1 MPHEL
6 GGPGTMGVADLL
18 LGTGPV
24 VQVVLWTLV
33 LFSVV
38 SWGIII
44 YKLNQISHA
53 RRESDRF
60 IALFWESKNLAA
72 IHSGS
77 VGLIRSPVAQVF
89 RAGYQELLQ
98 LTRAKRQAV
107 GAESGFS
114 TDLGGVENVTR
125 AMRRQANV
133 ETTKLEKGITF
144 LATTGSTCPFI
155 GLVRHGMGN
164 HDGLHR
170 ALGGSFLEHPG
181 GRPRHRRGAH
191 HHRDRPGRRDSG
203 ADVLQLFHRPGA
215 RARDRNGKFHLRIS
229 QHRRASFPVVRT
241 PAPKGAQ
248 RMAFEPG
255 QRGQFASQIN
265 VTPLVDVMLVLLVIF
280 MVTAPMIQQG
290 VEVSVPRVKA
300 SALPGKEEQFV
311 VSITR
316 NQEVYLNDT
325 KLGLDQLTE
334 KLQAIA
340 VARPDREVFVRAD
353 EEVPYGVVIK
363 TMAAIKAA
371 GIENVGMVT
380 EMPQAGAD
388 AAAGGSLG
396 GSAKP

>member
-1 MPHEL
+1 
-6 GGPGTMGVADLL
+6 
-18 LGTGPV
+18 
-24 VQVVLWTLV
+24 
-33 LFSVV
+33 
-38 SWGIII
+38 
-44 YKLNQISHA
+44 
-53 RRESDRF
+53 
-60 IALFWESKNLAA
+60 
-72 IHSGS
+72 
-77 VGLIRSPVAQVF
+77 
-89 RAGYQELLQ
+89 
-98 LTRAKRQAV
+98 
-107 GAESGFS
+107 
-114 TDLGGVENVTR
+114 
-125 AMRRQANV
+125 
-133 ETTKLEKGITF
+133 
-144 LATTGSTCPFI
+144 
-155 GLVRHGMGN
+155 
-164 HDGLHR
+164 
-170 ALGGSFLEHPG
+170 
-181 GRPRHRRGAH
+181 
-191 HHRDRPGRRDSG
+191 
-203 ADVLQLFHRPGA
+203 
-215 RARDRNGKFHLRIS
+215 
-229 QHRRASFPVVRT
+229 
-241 PAPKGAQ
+241 
-248 RMAFEPG
+248 MAFEPG

-353 EEVPYGVVIK
+353 EQVPYGTVIK

>member
-1 MPHEL
+1 
-6 GGPGTMGVADLL
+6 
-18 LGTGPV
+18 
-24 VQVVLWTLV
+24 
-33 LFSVV
+33 
-38 SWGIII
+38 
-44 YKLNQISHA
+44 
-53 RRESDRF
+53 
-60 IALFWESKNLAA
+60 
-72 IHSGS
+72 
-77 VGLIRSPVAQVF
+77 
-89 RAGYQELLQ
+89 
-98 LTRAKRQAV
+98 
-107 GAESGFS
+107 
-114 TDLGGVENVTR
+114 
-125 AMRRQANV
+125 
-133 ETTKLEKGITF
+133 
-144 LATTGSTCPFI
+144 
-155 GLVRHGMGN
+155 
-164 HDGLHR
+164 
-170 ALGGSFLEHPG
+170 
-181 GRPRHRRGAH
+181 
-191 HHRDRPGRRDSG
+191 
-203 ADVLQLFHRPGA
+203 
-215 RARDRNGKFHLRIS
+215 
-229 QHRRASFPVVRT
+229 
-241 PAPKGAQ
+241 
-248 RMAFEPG
+248 MAFEPG

-290 VEVSVPRVKA
+290 VEVSVPRVEA

-353 EEVPYGVVIK
+353 EQVPYGTVIK

>member
-1 MPHEL
+1 
-6 GGPGTMGVADLL
+6 
-18 LGTGPV
+18 
-24 VQVVLWTLV
+24 
-33 LFSVV
+33 
-38 SWGIII
+38 
-44 YKLNQISHA
+44 
-53 RRESDRF
+53 
-60 IALFWESKNLAA
+60 
-72 IHSGS
+72 
-77 VGLIRSPVAQVF
+77 
-89 RAGYQELLQ
+89 
-98 LTRAKRQAV
+98 
-107 GAESGFS
+107 
-114 TDLGGVENVTR
+114 
-125 AMRRQANV
+125 
-133 ETTKLEKGITF
+133 
-144 LATTGSTCPFI
+144 
-155 GLVRHGMGN
+155 
-164 HDGLHR
+164 
-170 ALGGSFLEHPG
+170 
-181 GRPRHRRGAH
+181 
-191 HHRDRPGRRDSG
+191 
-203 ADVLQLFHRPGA
+203 
-215 RARDRNGKFHLRIS
+215 
-229 QHRRASFPVVRT
+229 
-241 PAPKGAQ
+241 
-248 RMAFEPG
+248 MAFESG

-316 NQEVYLNDT
+316 NDEVYLNDT

-353 EEVPYGVVIK
+353 EQVSYGAVIK

>member
-1 MPHEL
+1 
-6 GGPGTMGVADLL
+6 
-18 LGTGPV
+18 
-24 VQVVLWTLV
+24 
-33 LFSVV
+33 
-38 SWGIII
+38 
-44 YKLNQISHA
+44 
-53 RRESDRF
+53 
-60 IALFWESKNLAA
+60 
-72 IHSGS
+72 
-77 VGLIRSPVAQVF
+77 
-89 RAGYQELLQ
+89 
-98 LTRAKRQAV
+98 
-107 GAESGFS
+107 
-114 TDLGGVENVTR
+114 
-125 AMRRQANV
+125 
-133 ETTKLEKGITF
+133 
-144 LATTGSTCPFI
+144 
-155 GLVRHGMGN
+155 
-164 HDGLHR
+164 
-170 ALGGSFLEHPG
+170 
-181 GRPRHRRGAH
+181 
-191 HHRDRPGRRDSG
+191 
-203 ADVLQLFHRPGA
+203 
-215 RARDRNGKFHLRIS
+215 
-229 QHRRASFPVVRT
+229 
-241 PAPKGAQ
+241 
-248 RMAFEPG
+248 MAFESG

-325 KLGLDQLTE
+325 RLGLDQLTE

-353 EEVPYGVVIK
+353 EQVPYGAVIK